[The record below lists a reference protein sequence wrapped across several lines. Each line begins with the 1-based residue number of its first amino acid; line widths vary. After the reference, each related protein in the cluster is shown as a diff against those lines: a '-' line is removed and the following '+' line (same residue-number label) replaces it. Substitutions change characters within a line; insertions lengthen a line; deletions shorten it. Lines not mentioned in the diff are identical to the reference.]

1 MAHLTV
7 RTPSVR
13 ALAVVL
19 AAAPVIL
26 ALLAVSLYRGAAS
39 DLTPLALILPLL
51 SMGVLEAVLEH
62 RTSARR
68 SLSPN
73 SARRPIAARP
83 CSHAMFA
90 G

>member
-7 RTPSVR
+7 RSSSVR

-19 AAAPVIL
+19 AAAPVVL
-26 ALLAVSLYRGAAS
+26 AVLAVSLYRGAAS

-51 SMGVLEAVLEH
+51 SMGALEAVLEH
-62 RTSARR
+62 RTNERP

-73 SARRPIAARP
+73 SVRRPIAAGP
-83 CSHAMFA
+83 CSRAMIA